1 VVVVGLALALMTSS
15 RIWGAAG
22 EGSRPN
28 LASLTL
34 EELLEVEVSLVSR
47 KAEPLFGAA
56 AAVHVLTADDLR
68 RAGVTSI
75 PEALRLVPGVEV
87 ARIDAS
93 KWAVTARGF
102 NGRFA
107 QKLLVLIDGRSVY
120 TPLFSGVYW
129 EVQDVLLEDV
139 ERIEVIRGPGA
150 ALWGANAVNGVIN
163 IVTREARESQGL
175 LVTLGSGT
183 EEHASGAVRVGGRL
197 GRRGHA
203 RFYLKGFSR
212 DGLVTG
218 AGEPAAD
225 GWSMRRSGVRADWDL
240 SGSLPLNASG
250 EASWPRRIAL
260 ATGRY
265 LSENCNLTVQ
275 GDLYDGTTGTTYRSA
290 LLEPPYT
297 LVQDA
302 DTGLRGGNLLARWRR
317 AASGTG
323 ELAVQVYGDWT
334 DHDEI
339 VLEERRGTYDLDF
352 QHRFRLGRRQE
363 LTWGLGYRYTHD
375 RTRGTFSA
383 TFDPTS
389 RSTSLASGFVQS
401 DLTLV
406 EERLH
411 LTVGTKLEQSDYTG
425 LEAQPGV
432 RAEWTPG
439 RRQVVWAAVSHA
451 LRAPARADYD
461 VRLNRLVIRPD
472 SLFAG
477 SPLIL
482 GVGLGN
488 REFESEQLHAFEL
501 GYRVR
506 PVEPLLVDL
515 AGFYNRYHDLRGGK
529 AGIPYEEID
538 PAPAH
543 LVWPY
548 TAANLVEGETHGLE
562 LAADWRPAAG
572 RLRLR
577 GAYSLLQMNL
587 RVQKG
592 GDPLSLSPEGESPE
606 HQFYLWTALD
616 PRPGVQLDGILRYVD
631 SLPTVDAD
639 SYLVLDARAA
649 WALVPGLEL
658 SVAARNL
665 LSRRHPEFRAFFV
678 DTVPSETQHELSAA
692 LRWHR

>member
-1 VVVVGLALALMTSS
+1 MVVVGLALALMTGS
-15 RIWGAAG
+15 RVWGAAG

-28 LASLTL
+28 LTSLTL

-47 KAEPLFGAA
+47 KAEPLFSAA
-56 AAVHVLTADDLR
+56 AAVHVLTAADLR
-68 RAGVTSI
+68 RSGVTSI
-75 PEALRLVPGVEV
+75 PEALRLVPGMDV

-93 KWAVTARGF
+93 RWAVSARGF

-120 TPLFSGVYW
+120 APLFSGVYW

-163 IVTREARESQGL
+163 IVTREARESRGL

-183 EEHASGAVRVGGRL
+183 EDHASGAIRVGGRL

-225 GWSMRRSGVRADWDL
+225 GWSMRRGGLRADWDL
-240 SGSLPLNASG
+240 DGRGS
-250 EASWPRRIAL
+250 
-260 ATGRY
+260 
-265 LSENCNLTVQ
+265 LTVQ
-275 GDLYDGTTGTTYRSA
+275 GDLYDGVAGTTYRSV

-297 LVQDA
+297 RLQDA
-302 DTGLRGGNLLARWRR
+302 DAGLRGGNLLARWRR
-317 AASGTG
+317 AAPGAG
-323 ELAVQVYGDWT
+323 ELTVQVYGDWT

-339 VLEERRGTYDLDF
+339 VLEERRGTYDLDL
-352 QHRFRLGRRQE
+352 QHRFRLGRHQE
-363 LTWGLGYRYTHD
+363 LTWGLGYRYTRD
-375 RTRGTFSA
+375 RTRGTFAAS
-383 TFDPTS
+383 FDPAS
-389 RSTSLASGFVQS
+389 RGTSLVSGFVQS

-411 LTVGTKLEQSDYTG
+411 LTAGTKLEQSDYTG
-425 LEAQPGV
+425 IEAQPGV
-432 RAEWTPG
+432 RAEWTPS
-439 RRQVVWAAVSHA
+439 RRQVVWVAASRA
-451 LRAPARADYD
+451 LRAPARADHD

-488 REFESEQLHAFEL
+488 REFESERLHAFEL
-501 GYRVR
+501 GYRVH
-506 PVEPLLVDL
+506 PVEPLLLDL
-515 AGFYNRYHDLRGGK
+515 AGFYNRYRDLRGGQ
-529 AGIPYEEID
+529 AGIPYAETD
-538 PAPAH
+538 PSPAH

-562 LAADWRPAAG
+562 LAADWRPVAG

-577 GAYSLLQMNL
+577 GAYSLLQIDL
-587 RVQKG
+587 RVQAG

-606 HQFYLWTALD
+606 HQFYLWAAVD

-631 SLPTVDAD
+631 SLPAVDAD

-649 WALVPGLEL
+649 WELVPGLEL

-692 LRWHR
+692 LRWHP